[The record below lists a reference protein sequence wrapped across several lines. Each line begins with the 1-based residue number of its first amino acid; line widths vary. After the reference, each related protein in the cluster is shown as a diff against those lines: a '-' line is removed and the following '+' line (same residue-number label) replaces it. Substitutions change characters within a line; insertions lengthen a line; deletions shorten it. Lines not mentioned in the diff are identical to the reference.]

1 MKRVVL
7 AVSDPWNYFNQWPGY
22 SLAIINPDG
31 DANRKQYLLDNL
43 DWSLLV
49 TSDGVQHR
57 DGGDYGNEQMV
68 MYTSGTTGDSKFF
81 SYSTTQVQHV
91 VDNIIASY
99 ELTAND
105 RFLSVMPLWHGH
117 GHILNYVVATA
128 GMQVHHVRPPDL
140 KKQIEFSPTWVSAIP
155 DILRVMSRTQ
165 KFPDLRFA
173 RSASVAL
180 PDQVFDDLKTSFN
193 TPIIESFGMSEA
205 CSHCFTNPLYGEQR
219 IGTIGLPDGIDA
231 DIRNGSLWLRG
242 PQCHTADWFDTEDLA
257 EQDSAGYYKILG
269 RRLDRL
275 NLHGIKLNPL
285 SIENQLYNRI
295 PQLNEVV
302 VFGENKMMCVY
313 TGDVL
318 SSQVRQA
325 LTDISTHCNPKFLAQ
340 VESIPKNTAGKISRS
355 LLKEIYN

>member
-1 MKRVVL
+1 
-7 AVSDPWNYFNQWPGY
+7 
-22 SLAIINPDG
+22 
-31 DANRKQYLLDNL
+31 L

-57 DGGDYGNEQMV
+57 DGGDYGNEKMV

-285 SIENQLYNRI
+285 SIENQLYNCI

-313 TGDVL
+313 TGDVAPG
-318 SSQVRQA
+318 QVRQSLA
-325 LTDISTHCNPKFLAQ
+325 DISTHCNPKFLAQ